1 MPKSKG
7 RRKPKQRIQPAK
19 PGPEKHKESPTWY
32 VVTMFGVMAIGAILV
47 ILNYI
52 GVLPGGTDSKWLYS
66 GLGLIGVGFVMTL
79 NYY

>member
-7 RRKPKQRIQPAK
+7 RRKPKQRTQPAK
-19 PGPEKHKESPTWY
+19 PAADKHPESPTWY
-32 VVTMFGVMAIGAILV
+32 VALMFGVMAIGAILV

>member
-7 RRKPKQRIQPAK
+7 RRKPKRHVTPPPPPK
-19 PGPEKHKESPTWY
+19 EEKVSPPWY
-32 VVTMFGVMAIGAILV
+32 VALMATLIGLGLLTI

-52 GVLPGGTDSKWLYS
+52 DLVPGGQRSTYLYS
-66 GLGLIGVGFVMTL
+66 GLGGIAVGFMMML